1 MTIDKTTMTT
11 ILVVNKTAAISRSPI
26 SHLTEFL
33 AIRIASLTCAYSV
46 TDYRL
51 LEFRNFL
58 QKTLPLSARRPCTT
72 IVRVRPLILLPILSD
87 C

>member
-58 QKTLPLSARRPCTT
+58 LGGPDLTADST
-72 IVRVRPLILLPILSD
+72 IFELWMDL
-87 C
+87 

>member
-58 QKTLPLSARRPCTT
+58 LGKEVKDYEEHKDQT
-72 IVRVRPLILLPILSD
+72 D
-87 C
+87 H